1 MQVPRGLDASR
12 PLHVVIFIVM
22 VAGLVVVAVGRC
34 SRAMNPRPPSTTYQS
49 APLQPIV
56 DVGSVSIGSVV
67 QGTLG
72 VDQRQGWTLAATKGQ
87 RIAVGLYSA
96 WDNSVSVTMPDSGRE
111 LTEDG
116 FSGGNGQGLITG
128 VTLPVDGTYLIVVR
142 GEKGGAGNYELAV
155 TEAPPSKPG
164 TITTVGP
171 GDAPIL
177 ITR

>member
-1 MQVPRGLDASR
+1 MLVPRGLDASR
-12 PLHVVIFIVM
+12 PLHVVIFMVF

-34 SRAMNPRPPSTTYQS
+34 SRLINPRQPSTTYQS
-49 APLQPIV
+49 AQLQPIV
-56 DVGSVSIGSVV
+56 DVGSLSIGSVV

-72 VDQRQGWTLAATKGQ
+72 VDERQGWTLAATKGQ

-96 WDNSVSVTMPDSGRE
+96 WDNSVSVEMPDNGRE

-116 FSGGNGQGLITG
+116 FSGGNGQGLIDA
-128 VTLPVDGTYLIVVR
+128 VTLPVDGTYRIVVS
-142 GEKGGAGNYELAV
+142 GENGGAGNYELIV
-155 TEAPPSKPG
+155 HEAPPRSPG